1 MEQSFELMG
10 LGLAGVFSALF
21 ILFFSVIIMKKI
33 FPYREKDEDTKDKT
47 DS

>member
-1 MEQSFELMG
+1 MSQAFELMG

-33 FPYREKDEDTKDKT
+33 FPYREKDEDPEDKT
-47 DS
+47 GS